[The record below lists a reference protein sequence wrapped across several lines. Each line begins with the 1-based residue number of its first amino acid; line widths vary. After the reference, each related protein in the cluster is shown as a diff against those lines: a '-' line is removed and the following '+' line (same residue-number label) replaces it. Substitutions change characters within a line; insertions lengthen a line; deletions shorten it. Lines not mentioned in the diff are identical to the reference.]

1 VELYSTSDTEESL
14 SEDCTWSQNIQ
25 DTTNSIVME
34 ICEESYETTT
44 TNTRGRTQFIN
55 DKLVTVLDRCKVSDR
70 DATHILMATAQALG
84 HNVDDLVIN
93 RSSIHRVREKVR
105 KLRAEQLR
113 SSFNNDLFKESV
125 VHWDEKML
133 PSLTGKDLVE
143 RLPVLIS
150 CEGREKL
157 LGVPKL
163 SAGTGEEQAEN
174 VFQLLID
181 WRISDSVVAV
191 CCDTTAS
198 NAGRLNGA
206 CVLLEQRLKKDMLYL
221 MCRHHIYELVLRCVF
236 EEKFGITSGPNIP
249 LFKKFQ
255 EYWSKLNTNNY
266 NPGIEDNSA

>member
-1 VELYSTSDTEESL
+1 
-14 SEDCTWSQNIQ
+14 
-25 DTTNSIVME
+25 
-34 ICEESYETTT
+34 
-44 TNTRGRTQFIN
+44 
-55 DKLVTVLDRCKVSDR
+55 
-70 DATHILMATAQALG
+70 MATAQALG
-84 HNVDDLVIN
+84 YNVDDLVIN
-93 RSSIHRVREKVR
+93 HSLIHRVREKVR

-163 SAGTGEEQAEN
+163 LAGTGEEQAEN

-181 WRISDSVVAV
+181 WGITDSVVAV

-198 NAGRLNGA
+198 NTGRLNDA

-221 MCRHHIYELVLRCVF
+221 MCRHHIYELVLKCVF

-255 EYWSKLNTNNY
+255 EYWGKLNNNIY
-266 NPGIEDNSA
+266 NPGIENSSVCTALSHTKNDILQFALDHSFKKKTIS